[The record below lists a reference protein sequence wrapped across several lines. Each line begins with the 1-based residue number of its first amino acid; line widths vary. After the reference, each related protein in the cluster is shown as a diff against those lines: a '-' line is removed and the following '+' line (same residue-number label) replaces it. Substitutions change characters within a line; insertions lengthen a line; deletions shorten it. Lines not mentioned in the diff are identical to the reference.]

1 MTSTTITLNDG
12 KKVFVQAIF
21 NTLRSAR
28 SAVEG
33 ARQCGLSRFIIQGD
47 APYFWVVCGRDAQR
61 LEKAGYEL
69 VG

>member
-1 MTSTTITLNDG
+1 MTSTTINLNNG
-12 KKVFVQAIF
+12 KKVFIQSIF
-21 NTLRSAR
+21 NTRGAAAR
-28 SAVEG
+28 AVEG
-33 ARQCGLSRFIIQGD
+33 ARQCGLSRFIVQGD